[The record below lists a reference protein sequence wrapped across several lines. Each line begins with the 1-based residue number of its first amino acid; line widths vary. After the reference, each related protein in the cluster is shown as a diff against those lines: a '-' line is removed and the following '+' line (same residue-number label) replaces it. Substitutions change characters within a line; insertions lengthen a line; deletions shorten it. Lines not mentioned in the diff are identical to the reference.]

1 MLDVI
6 LMSQLAVADA
16 AAADE
21 GAVSTAAAGVDMAG
35 AGAAADASDAF
46 VNAAARCD
54 PPNPKHTQAML
65 TNRTERNIKP
75 SDMISTYSIA
85 IRTNPLKNNGLEDTR
100 KKIEKLRKRRPRKE
114 AAHPIGIIS
123 DAQTAGARGKLLSD
137 AVDQVAPRAGGVPS
151 SSR

>member
-1 MLDVI
+1 M
-6 LMSQLAVADA
+6 
-16 AAADE
+16 E
-21 GAVSTAAAGVDMAG
+21 G

-46 VNAAARCD
+46 VNAAARRD
-54 PPNPKHTQAML
+54 SPNSKHTQAML
-65 TNRTERNIKP
+65 MDRIEGNSKP
-75 SDMISTYSIA
+75 SDMIPTCSIA

-114 AAHPIGIIS
+114 AAHPTGIIS

-137 AVDQVAPRAGGVPS
+137 AVDQVAPRAGGAPS